1 MPPKRRKTPA
11 SANKRPSSKKRSVK
25 RTRSPKG
32 GYSAT
37 RACEHTLVD
46 VGKVVAVPLAI
57 SKTGFAMVRK
67 KESDS
72 TCFYT
77 DA

>member
-11 SANKRPSSKKRSVK
+11 SANKRPKSKKRSVK

-37 RACEHTLVD
+37 RACEHTVVD

-67 KESDS
+67 KASDS